1 MDYPLLEKLNEEQK
15 KAVLQTEGPVL
26 ILAGAGSGKTRV
38 ITHRIAHLILDKG
51 ISPYSICA
59 LTFTNKAAAEMK
71 ERVIQLIPHSYHG
84 ISVKTFHSLCL
95 TLLRSNAELSDL
107 KPGFTVY
114 DTSLQEALLKE
125 IIKSMNLDTKVFTPS
140 QIANRISH
148 AKDSM
153 ILPDDFAQNLRK
165 DFYLDNVKEIY
176 RKYEDR
182 KKINNAVDFGDL
194 ILKTVLLFKNQP
206 SVIRKYNLIWKY
218 IMIDEYQDTNKIQ
231 YELTK
236 LLAGEHKNI
245 CVVGDDDQSI
255 YSWRG
260 ADIRNILDFEKDFPN
275 TFTVKLEENYR
286 SFSNIISAASSV
298 IQNNSER
305 KDKKIFSNKP
315 PGDKI
320 RLNQFYSEHEEANA
334 VVKQIQKM
342 YKQEK
347 SYTKFVIFYR
357 TNAQSRYFEEALR
370 SASIPYK
377 IFGGFR
383 FFDRMEIKDV
393 IAYLSVIVN
402 PGDDISLLRIINSP
416 PRGIGDTTLERVKEY
431 SLLKGKSLLDSL
443 ADEIPDVRKAT
454 YKKMKELY
462 NKFQDLIDLQKKVE
476 QPSQILMQLLE
487 SMGIHE
493 HYQNEDSLESSD
505 RLENIEQFMN
515 AIKEYEENAEN
526 PSLSDYLNDIVLLT
540 SEEEKKDLTDYLT
553 LMTVHN
559 SKGLEFDY
567 VFLTG
572 MEEGT
577 FPHRM
582 SMDSES
588 EIEEERRLCYVAIT
602 RAKIKLFISYA
613 SFTRKYGTVEDRIP
627 SRFLKEIPYELF
639 EKEAKT
645 DSDYKYTPEYSPR
658 AGDRKENSELD
669 NKKRTISNNNETLS
683 VGDKV
688 RHKDYGVGKIAE
700 ITGSGDNLKV
710 KISFG
715 YTHKN
720 FLLAYTKLEK
730 IH

>member
-1 MDYPLLEKLNEEQK
+1 MEYPLLEKLNEEQK

-51 ISPYSICA
+51 VSPYSICA

-71 ERVIQLIPHSYHG
+71 ERVIQLIPNSYHG

-95 TLLRSNAELSDL
+95 TLLRSNADLADL

-114 DTSLQEALLKE
+114 DTSLQESLLKD
-125 IIKSMNLDTKVFTPS
+125 IIKSMNLDTKVFIPS

-153 ILPDDFAQNLRK
+153 ILPDEFGIDHRK
-165 DFYLDNVKEIY
+165 DFYMDHVKEIY
-176 RKYEDR
+176 KKYEDR

-194 ILKTVLLFKNQP
+194 ILKTVLLFKNEP

-236 LLAGEHKNI
+236 LLAGDHKNI

-260 ADIRNILDFEKDFPN
+260 ADIRNILFFEKDFPD

-286 SFSNIISAASSV
+286 SFSNIIQAASSV

-320 RLNQFYSEHEEANA
+320 RLTQFYSEHEEANA
-334 VVKQIQKM
+334 IVKQIQKM
-342 YKQEK
+342 YKEEK

-357 TNAQSRYFEEALR
+357 TNAQSRYFEESLR

-402 PGDDISLLRIINSP
+402 PGDDVSLLRIINSP
-416 PRGIGDTTLERVKEY
+416 PRGIGDTSLERIKDY
-431 SLLKGKSLLDSL
+431 GLSKGKSLLDSL
-443 ADEIPDVRKAT
+443 NDDIPDIRKAT

-462 NKFQDLIDLQKKVE
+462 NRFHDLIDLYKNGE
-476 QPSQILMQLLE
+476 SPSKILIHMLE

-505 RLENIEQFMN
+505 RLENIEQFVN
-515 AIKEYEENAEN
+515 AIKEYEENVEN
-526 PSLSDYLNDIVLLT
+526 PSLSEYLNDIVLLT
-540 SEEEKKDLTDYLT
+540 SEEEKKDLSDYVT

-582 SMDSES
+582 SMESES

-602 RAKIKLFISYA
+602 RAKVKLFISHA
-613 SFTRKYGTVEDRIP
+613 SFTRKFGMVEDRIP
-627 SRFLKEIPYELF
+627 SRFLKEIPVELF
-639 EKEAKT
+639 ENSKT
-645 DSDYKYTPEYSPR
+645 TEEFKYSPDYSPR
-658 AGDRKENSELD
+658 AGDRKSNQDLDTKQRSISTNGNSF
-669 NKKRTISNNNETLS
+669 R
-683 VGDKV
+683 VGDRVK
-688 RHKDYGVGKIAE
+688 HKDYGVGKIMD
-700 ITGSGDNLKV
+700 ISGSGDNLKV
-710 KISFG
+710 KIAFG
-715 YTHKN
+715 YVHKN

-730 IH
+730 IT